1 MEPYKGKI
9 CKLCGHGVRD
19 YTHSKTP
26 LHKKYLFEIMK
37 KKKDDEWLVYFDRKI
52 KRII

>member
-1 MEPYKGKI
+1 MELYKGKI

-26 LHKKYLFEIMK
+26 LHKKHLFEIMERK
-37 KKKDDEWLVYFDRKI
+37 KEDEWVVYFGKKYYI
-52 KRII
+52 

>member
-26 LHKKYLFEIMK
+26 LHKKHLFEIMERK
-37 KKKDDEWLVYFDRKI
+37 KEDEWVVYFGKKI
-52 KRII
+52 LHII